1 MWPLGAWPL
10 TVVVNLA
17 TGEARVYAGL
27 LNAEALRHAWFQA
40 RGDHSWWVYHRRAQQ
55 PLVMHTPSGR
65 FVNAGDWCVATNE
78 ADNEALLR
86 RYVYPVWARLDAQEV
101 SHVPTQRPHRPARRP
116 RPARGGHSLP
126 LPGL

>member
-1 MWPLGAWPL
+1 MSL

-17 TGEARVYAGL
+17 TGEARLYSL
-27 LNAEALRHAWFQA
+27 PNAEALRMAWFQA
-40 RGDHSWWVYHRRAQQ
+40 RGDHSWWAYHRRAQQ

-65 FVNAGDWCVATNE
+65 FVNARDWCVATNE

-101 SHVPTQRPHRPARRP
+101 SSVSIHHPQRADRP
-116 RPARGGHSLP
+116 RRLRPGRGGHALP